1 MIFDE
6 IYTREENAKLSEMVI
21 RSYKKLAKTLLFLQ
35 IWTEMQDYEDIIYR
49 KVVKTVIEG

>member
-21 RSYKKLAKTLLFLQ
+21 KSYKKLAKTLLFLQ